1 MILNLSAFIKSEVG
15 IQKQEVNKPGVK
27 EQPYLAAIFR
37 SKSEFVD
44 ASQLSL
50 EPCLSLTAADSYNKL
65 MHTLKVTSDPPP
77 PGNTSYRLVSVV
89 EHFGRAGSGH
99 YTVYRGVR
107 NESGRVDDNGG
118 GIDTDTPLEWFRISD
133 SEVHKACEEDVLGA
147 EATLLFYER
156 I

>member
-1 MILNLSAFIKSEVG
+1 MFIEV
-15 IQKQEVNKPGVK
+15 ISN
-27 EQPYLAAIFR
+27 
-37 SKSEFVD
+37 
-44 ASQLSL
+44 
-50 EPCLSLTAADSYNKL
+50 
-65 MHTLKVTSDPPP
+65 PPP

-107 NESGRVDDNGG
+107 NEPGGVDDNVG
-118 GIDTDTPLEWFRISD
+118 GIDTYTPLEWFRISD
-133 SEVHKACEEDVLGA
+133 SEVHKASEEDVLGA